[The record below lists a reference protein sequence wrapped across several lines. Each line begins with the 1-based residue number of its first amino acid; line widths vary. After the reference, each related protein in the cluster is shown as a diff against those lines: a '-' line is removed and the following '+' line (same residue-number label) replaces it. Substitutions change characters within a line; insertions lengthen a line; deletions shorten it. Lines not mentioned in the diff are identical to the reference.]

1 MNALDRRDFLT
12 LAFGGAAAVALSPAA
27 SLAALAR
34 RREKLN
40 VLFIAVD
47 DLRPELGCYGHP
59 MVRSPHIDKL
69 AASGT
74 LFTRAYCQQ
83 AVCAP
88 SRASLLTGLRPD
100 STKIYDLR
108 HPVSQYLP
116 DVLTLPQHF
125 RKSGY
130 TTISLGKIYHHH
142 SDDKPGWTERPA
154 TWKGMYASRDTEA
167 QRRRR
172 FAEGRQKGYTGS
184 RLYNFAAGPST
195 ECLDV
200 PDNAYDDGVIADKAV
215 EAIRKHKAGPFFLA
229 AGFKKPHLPFTA
241 PKKYWDRY
249 DRARIRLPNAA
260 EPRNAPR
267 MALTNWGELRAY
279 SDIPATGD
287 LDEAHTRR
295 LIHGYHACVSFVD
308 AQIGRIL
315 AELDRLDLRRKTVV
329 ILWGDHGWKLGEY
342 GDWCKH
348 TNFELDTHVPML
360 LSVPGRKAGRRCV
373 ALTEYVDIYPTL
385 AELCGLKVPG
395 HCEGTS
401 MVPLLADPDREWKT
415 AAFSQYP
422 RRGAMGYS
430 LRTPRWRYTEWIERR
445 TKRVVAREL
454 YDHAKGAFAHA
465 NVVDQPEH
473 AELVR
478 ELAGMMKAGWRAA
491 RPKT

>member
-1 MNALDRRDFLT
+1 
-12 LAFGGAAAVALSPAA
+12 
-27 SLAALAR
+27 
-34 RREKLN
+34 
-40 VLFIAVD
+40 
-47 DLRPELGCYGHP
+47 
-59 MVRSPHIDKL
+59 
-69 AASGT
+69 
-74 LFTRAYCQQ
+74 
-83 AVCAP
+83 
-88 SRASLLTGLRPD
+88 
-100 STKIYDLR
+100 
-108 HPVSQYLP
+108 
-116 DVLTLPQHF
+116 
-125 RKSGY
+125 
-130 TTISLGKIYHHH
+130 
-142 SDDKPGWTERPA
+142 
-154 TWKGMYASRDTEA
+154 
-167 QRRRR
+167 
-172 FAEGRQKGYTGS
+172 
-184 RLYNFAAGPST
+184 
-195 ECLDV
+195 
-200 PDNAYDDGVIADKAV
+200 
-215 EAIRKHKAGPFFLA
+215 
-229 AGFKKPHLPFTA
+229 
-241 PKKYWDRY
+241 
-249 DRARIRLPNAA
+249 
-260 EPRNAPR
+260 

-360 LSVPGRKAGRRCV
+360 LSVPGRKAGRRCA

-385 AELCGLKVPG
+385 AELCGLAVPG